1 MKIAIFGGGGLVG
14 TRFNNLQKDNF
25 DIESPSV
32 SEVDILDKS
41 ALLKFVQASK
51 AEVLINFAA
60 ITDVE
65 KSEAETET
73 GNKDGICFQ
82 VNAIGAKNVADIC
95 QKLDKYLI
103 HISTEYV
110 FDGNKSENPYTEQDT
125 PSPKNWY
132 GTTKLFGE
140 EFVLASGCKSTIVR
154 ISMPYSPF
162 YGLKSDAARFF
173 LTQLKGGN
181 AIKAIADQRV
191 TPTLVD
197 NIVNALQTLIETN
210 SLGLY
215 HVSSKNSVTP
225 LELAKIIAKVF
236 GLDNSL
242 ISPISFEQ
250 YNQNKKAK
258 LLQYSWLNPAKF
270 EKDFG
275 DEILHTVE
283 EDLVIFKQLVDSS
296 VHN

>member
-1 MKIAIFGGGGLVG
+1 MKIVLFGGGGLVG
-14 TRFNNLQKDNF
+14 TRFINLQKNNF
-25 DIESPSV
+25 EIEYPSV
-32 SEVDILDKS
+32 DEINILNKDVVSKFIQDSS
-41 ALLKFVQASK
+41 AEAV
-51 AEVLINFAA
+51 INFAA

-65 KSEAETET
+65 TSEGET
-73 GNKDGICFQ
+73 GDKTGLCYQ
-82 VNAIGAKNVADIC
+82 VNALGAKNVSEVCKDF
-95 QKLDKYLI
+95 DKYLI

-110 FDGNKSENPYTEQDT
+110 FDGTKAESPYTEEDT
-125 PSPKNWY
+125 PNPKNWY
-132 GTTKLFGE
+132 GATKLFGE

-162 YGLKSDAARFF
+162 YELKSDVARFF
-173 LTQLKGGN
+173 LTQLKEGN

-197 NIVNALQTLIETN
+197 DIVNALKILLEKQI
-210 SLGLY
+210 LGLY

-225 LELAKIIAKVF
+225 LEFTKTIAEVF
-236 GLDNSL
+236 DLDDSL
-242 ISPISFEQ
+242 IIPISFEE
-250 YNQNKKAK
+250 YNKNKNAK

-270 EKDFG
+270 EKDFV
-275 DEILHTVE
+275 DQTLHTVE

>member
-1 MKIAIFGGGGLVG
+1 
-14 TRFNNLQKDNF
+14 
-25 DIESPSV
+25 
-32 SEVDILDKS
+32 
-41 ALLKFVQASK
+41 
-51 AEVLINFAA
+51 LINFAA

-65 KSEAETET
+65 KSEGES
-73 GNKDGICFQ
+73 GDKDGICFQ
-82 VNAIGAKNVADIC
+82 VNAIGAKNVADVC
-95 QKLDKYLI
+95 QELNKHLI

-110 FDGNKSENPYTEQDT
+110 FDGMKSESPYTEEDV
-125 PSPKNWY
+125 PNPKNWY
-132 GTTKLFGE
+132 GATKLFGE
-140 EFVLASGCKSTIVR
+140 EFVLESGCKSTIVR

-162 YGLKSDAARFF
+162 YELKSDVVRFF
-173 LTQLKGGN
+173 LTQLKKGN
-181 AIKAIADQRV
+181 AIKAIEDQRV

-197 NIVNALQTLIETN
+197 NIANALKTLIETN

-215 HVSSKNSVTP
+215 HVSSKDSVTS
-225 LELAKIIAKVF
+225 LEFAKTIAEVF
-236 GLDNSL
+236 HPDYSL

-270 EKDFG
+270 EKEFG
-275 DEILHTVE
+275 DQILHTIE